1 METLEILLV
10 TIGFFAF
17 SMIVFWIVKKVNDKE
32 NKSGDV

>member
-32 NKSGDV
+32 NESRDI

>member
-17 SMIVFWIVKKVNDKE
+17 SMIVFWIVKKVNDRE
-32 NKSGDV
+32 NESGDI

>member
-17 SMIVFWIVKKVNDKE
+17 SMIVFWIVKKINDRE
-32 NKSGDV
+32 NESGDI

>member
-32 NKSGDV
+32 NESGEI

>member
-17 SMIVFWIVKKVNDKE
+17 SMIVFWIVKKVNDK
-32 NKSGDV
+32 NNGSGDI